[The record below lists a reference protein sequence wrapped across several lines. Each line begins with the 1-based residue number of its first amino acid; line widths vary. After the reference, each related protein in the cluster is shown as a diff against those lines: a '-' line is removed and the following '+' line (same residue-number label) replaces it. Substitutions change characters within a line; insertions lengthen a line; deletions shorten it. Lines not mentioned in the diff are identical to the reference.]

1 MNLFLVNK
9 KLSELWRLKSFYE
22 QFFGERKLVLKLYT
36 AWAYSHEY
44 FIFDWHSCN
53 SMPFIFYF
61 DEVIKN
67 KGTSSTYILRL
78 EIAKFLET
86 LFYFVSVDLC
96 VYFL

>member
-1 MNLFLVNK
+1 MNILFTIDKVVIQCLFK
-9 KLSELWRLKSFYE
+9 
-22 QFFGERKLVLKLYT
+22 
-36 AWAYSHEY
+36 
-44 FIFDWHSCN
+44 
-53 SMPFIFYF
+53 IFYF
-61 DEVIKN
+61 VEVIEN